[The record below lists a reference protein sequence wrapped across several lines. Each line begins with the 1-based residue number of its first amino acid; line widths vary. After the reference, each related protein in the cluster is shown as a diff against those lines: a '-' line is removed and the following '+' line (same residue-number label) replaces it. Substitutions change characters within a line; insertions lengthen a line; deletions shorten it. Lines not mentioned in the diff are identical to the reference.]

1 MIRVHLWPLEETRT
15 AAKGCAY
22 MAACEIDGVPYSARS
37 RHGAPNELAR
47 VLAAAGIPD
56 QPMAVTHRGLKG
68 EMTCRSFHEAARWTY
83 RESVTEPLRR
93 VRWVDPAVKHAQI
106 TGTIAAKQ
114 GVNAPGGTPV
124 APDGSRAVAAPAA
137 I

>member
-22 MAACEIDGVPYSARS
+22 MAACEIDGIPYSARS

-47 VLAAAGIPD
+47 VLLAAGIPD

-83 RESVTEPLRR
+83 EETATKPLHR
-93 VRWVDPAVKHAQI
+93 VRWRDPAIETAQI
-106 TGTIAAKQ
+106 TARTGRKQ

-124 APDGSRAVAAPAA
+124 APDGSRAVAAPGAV
-137 I
+137 